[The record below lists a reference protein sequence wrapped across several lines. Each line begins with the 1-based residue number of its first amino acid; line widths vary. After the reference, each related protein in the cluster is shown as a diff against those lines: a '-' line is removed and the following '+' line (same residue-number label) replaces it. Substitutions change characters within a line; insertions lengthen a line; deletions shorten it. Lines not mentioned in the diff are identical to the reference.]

1 MVEEENNLVFVLIG
15 EILLQW
21 IFLSFLKNKTIT
33 FVLAYIY
40 MKMVILR

>member
-21 IFLSFLKNKTIT
+21 IFLSFKKNKNIT